1 MGCHGGL
8 SAANTLLAGSD
19 PRMFDFAEA
28 YAAQRAAVYVA
39 NTGFGYGDTV
49 ANALSERLMS
59 IFGAQIGRNGTL
71 GADWLRAMHKYYNTM
86 GFYGVYDEKAL
97 SEATMYGLP
106 SGRSAP
112 RPGRRPTSCRRAAT
126 SRPSR
131 SRSTRA
137 PSASRCPARRLR
149 GRPSTTSCSTRTT
162 ALCSPHV
169 ALDGTARDRPAP
181 DPRRSSPRSTRTT

>member
-1 MGCHGGL
+1 
-8 SAANTLLAGSD
+8 
-19 PRMFDFAEA
+19 MFDFAEA

-49 ANALSERLMS
+49 ANAFPERLMS

-106 SGRSAP
+106 FWSVGAAARPAPDIVPPSGNIATVAVSVNPSTERVSVLK
-112 RPGRRPTSCRRAAT
+112 RAT
-126 SRPSR
+126 SG
-131 SRSTRA
+131 
-137 PSASRCPARRLR
+137 

-162 ALCSPHV
+162 ARCSPRSRS
-169 ALDGTARDRPAP
+169 TARCPRPTRAGSTG
-181 DPRRSSPRSTRTT
+181 RSSPRSTRTT